1 MHSLRSSRDPFAWV
15 AARRQAGADPRPL
28 LEQLLQ
34 STLRPPS
41 TMVQEAMWDI
51 IIHLLSDEEEFSM
64 PPRLRLPDVSTME
77 DALRLLATCEKIV
90 VLTGAGVSVSCGIP
104 DFRSENGLYARLRRD
119 FPSLPDPQ
127 AMFDMR
133 FFRRD
138 PRPFFKFAR
147 EIYPGQF
154 EPSASH
160 YFIRGLEKRGQ
171 LLRNYTQNI
180 DTLEHACGL
189 HRVIACHGGFST
201 ATCTRCGYQ
210 VDCEA
215 LREDIFAQRVPLCP
229 RCPQPEVQHWELPET
244 DSSNGDVD
252 VDSDLE
258 PTYLRSGPDQ
268 MAVMKP
274 DIVFFGEGLPRE
286 FHRCIDEDK
295 DDADLLI
302 VMGSS
307 LKVRPVGSIPQR
319 MERRVPQILINR
331 EPLAHI
337 DPFDVQLLGDC
348 DVVIR
353 ELCSRLKGWEHEE
366 WLDRGKPS
374 TEPAHPYTIVELRY
388 GEPIPKDQPFIYR
401 IADNTYAFSGAE
413 PRSLSCLSDDDD
425 EEDDSEC
432 SDSELIE
439 SLVDSLVSQVASEN
453 FNLGEDDAAVELAQ
467 HRVASA
473 LGIMGDLND
482 EESQTPQY
490 KPLAD
495 DWESN

>member
-1 MHSLRSSRDPFAWV
+1 M
-15 AARRQAGADPRPL
+15 
-28 LEQLLQ
+28 
-34 STLRPPS
+34 
-41 TMVQEAMWDI
+41 
-51 IIHLLSDEEEFSM
+51 
-64 PPRLRLPDVSTME
+64 STME
-77 DALRLLATCEKIV
+77 DALRLLSTCKRIV

-104 DFRSENGLYARLRRD
+104 DFRSKNGIYARLRRD

-160 YFIRGLEKRGQ
+160 YFIRGLEQRGR

-180 DTLEHACGL
+180 DTLEYACGL
-189 HRVIACHGGFST
+189 ERVIACHGGFLT

-215 LREDIFAQRVPLCP
+215 IREDIFAQRVPLCP
-229 RCPQPEVQHWELPET
+229 RCPQPEVQHWEQSELESP
-244 DSSNGDVD
+244 NGDASI
-252 VDSDLE
+252 DSDLE
-258 PTYLRSGPDQ
+258 SAYMRSGPNQ

-274 DIVFFGEGLPRE
+274 DIVFFGEGLPEE
-286 FHRCIDEDK
+286 FHELIAEDK
-295 DDADLLI
+295 DTADLLI

-307 LKVRPVGSIPQR
+307 LKVRPVASIPQL

-353 ELCSRLKGWEHEE
+353 ELCSRLDGWQHEE
-366 WLDRGKPS
+366 WLDRGRPAS
-374 TEPAHPYTIVELRY
+374 EPIHPYSVAELSP
-388 GEPIPKDQPFIYR
+388 GEQVPKDQPFFYR
-401 IADNTYAFSGAE
+401 VADNTYAFSGT
-413 PRSLSCLSDDDD
+413 
-425 EEDDSEC
+425 
-432 SDSELIE
+432 
-439 SLVDSLVSQVASEN
+439 
-453 FNLGEDDAAVELAQ
+453 FNDAKLPC
-467 HRVASA
+467 
-473 LGIMGDLND
+473 
-482 EESQTPQY
+482 TPFFVIQIRMKGPIRPQCVNNTVFY
-490 KPLAD
+490 VRTFR
-495 DWESN
+495 